1 MVRANYVWKS
11 RYHASASFRRDG
23 SSVFADGH
31 KYGNFAAAAVAWTIS
46 EEDFFKDI
54 TFLNYLK
61 LRLSYG
67 ENGNPSIDSFQTF
80 C

>member
-1 MVRANYVWKS
+1 MDY
-11 RYHASASFRRDG
+11 
-23 SSVFADGH
+23 
-31 KYGNFAAAAVAWTIS
+31 S

-80 C
+80 ARVGMSDYIFGSETIKQCIKVHWEIKN